1 MTEKKNRRQS
11 LISLKRQKLQQS
23 CLNTW

>member
-1 MTEKKNRRQS
+1 MTEKTNGRQS